1 MNAIVIAHKGASGYS
16 PENTLASYQQALELG
31 AHMIELDLRETLDGE
46 LVCIHD
52 SNVEST
58 TNGSGEVHEL
68 TYKELQGLDAGEGTS
83 IPLLDDVLEFASGR
97 IKVNIDLK
105 VLEVEMKLLDLLE
118 DYKMIQETLISSFF
132 HGTLDTL
139 RNLDERIATAI
150 LFEVPMDDIIRY
162 ALDLGVNAIN
172 PSYNLV
178 TNELM
183 QKAHSAGL
191 KVYPWT
197 VNDVKT
203 MKQLLAL
210 GVDGLITDFPD
221 KALELMNE

>member
-1 MNAIVIAHKGASGYS
+1 
-16 PENTLASYQQALELG
+16 
-31 AHMIELDLRETLDGE
+31 
-46 LVCIHD
+46 
-52 SNVEST
+52 
-58 TNGSGEVHEL
+58 
-68 TYKELQGLDAGEGTS
+68 
-83 IPLLDDVLEFASGR
+83 
-97 IKVNIDLK
+97 
-105 VLEVEMKLLDLLE
+105 
-118 DYKMIQETLISSFF
+118 
-132 HGTLDTL
+132 
-139 RNLDERIATAI
+139 ERIATAI
-150 LFEVPMDDIIRY
+150 LFEVPMDNIIRY

-172 PSYNLV
+172 PCYNLV